1 MRFVCVRESVS
12 CSVITPVGSY
22 FGVFNLGKE
31 GNVLIHAEVYICIR
45 GSCASI
51 VPYRV
56 SRFVGTTK
64 SVARA
69 RARSRRR
76 GLIRGPREDSS
87 VSIASGE
94 HRSSPSCVTIFE
106 RRSTV
111 DSTEN
116 YYYYYYCQNG
126 SGMWVGGK

>member
-1 MRFVCVRESVS
+1 MYKRKLRVNRTLSRLKIRE
-12 CSVITPVGSY
+12 
-22 FGVFNLGKE
+22 NDE
-31 GNVLIHAEVYICIR
+31 IC
-45 GSCASI
+45 G
-51 VPYRV
+51 
-56 SRFVGTTK
+56 
-64 SVARA
+64 ARA
-69 RARSRRR
+69 HARDDVR
-76 GLIRGPREDSS
+76 LIRGPREDSS